1 MRTRSSIRTAI
12 HETGP
17 RSFAGLAGDLTGTA
31 DDRPPLVFLHG
42 LTFDRG
48 TWAPV
53 LEELT
58 RIDPDRRILNLDLPG
73 HGQTQPVPPHTFAA
87 IITRLRYAV
96 DEVGLQAPV
105 IVGHSMSGGLASMY
119 AAENPASGVINVDA
133 PPDLGALARMLQSAA
148 DQIDGPGL
156 QAVWQMMTTSFHVE
170 LLPPDAQQ
178 VVTSASRP
186 DPELIRSYWHELLS
200 TPPEQLQAKVIDSMR
215 CITAAGLPY
224 LLILSA
230 ELAPAA
236 RAVLD
241 AGLPAATVQVWPN
254 SSHFPHLADPLRFA
268 EHLSAT
274 ARWPQS

>member
-1 MRTRSSIRTAI
+1 MRTRSSIRAAM

-17 RSFAGLAGDLTGTA
+17 QVSPALAGDLTGTA
-31 DDRPPLVFLHG
+31 DDRPPLVFVHG
-42 LTFDRG
+42 LTFDRS

-53 LEELT
+53 LEELD

-73 HGQTQPVPPHTFAA
+73 HGQTPAPPHTFAA

-96 DEVGLQAPV
+96 DEVGLRAPV

-148 DQIDGPGL
+148 DQINGPGL
-156 QAVWQMMTTSFHVE
+156 DAVWQMMTTSFHVE

-186 DPELIRSYWHELLS
+186 DQELIRSYWHELLT
-200 TPPEQLQAKVIDSMR
+200 TPAEQLQATVTDSMR
-215 CITAAGLPY
+215 RITAACLPY

-274 ARWPQS
+274 ARWPES